1 MLFIRSFKKKKT
13 FKHYLYMFII
23 LIVLMTNLLLLN
35 DNLNNYILN
44 KTEVLSNR
52 TLLVGEES
60 SIEQIEE
67 KLLNIKHIEK
77 IELKNIEGSNEQ
89 ICVIT
94 DFSKNNDYVIEK
106 AEERGQTLFL
116 YDWTVKDETAS
127 LIKAQKIIEFMIF
140 VIIVTTVGIMISLFY
155 LLLKED
161 HYEMAVLKTVGYK
174 NKKITTIFLRKM
186 GYLLTRSYMVGTV
199 AAFTLGVFLEVLIF
213 KNVNFGL
220 FVFNFLKSSILT
232 LLTIAVILLIIII
245 LGHIKIKKVT
255 PVTLFK
261 TK

>member
-13 FKHYLYMFII
+13 FKHYLYMFVV

-140 VIIVTTVGIMISLFY
+140 VIIVTTVGITISLFY

-199 AAFTLGVFLEVLIF
+199 AAFTLGFFLEVMIF

-220 FVFNFLKSSILT
+220 FDFLKSSILT
-232 LLTIAVILLIIII
+232 LLTITAILLIVIT

-255 PVTLFK
+255 PVALFK
-261 TK
+261 N

>member
-1 MLFIRSFKKKKT
+1 
-13 FKHYLYMFII
+13 
-23 LIVLMTNLLLLN
+23 
-35 DNLNNYILN
+35 
-44 KTEVLSNR
+44 
-52 TLLVGEES
+52 
-60 SIEQIEE
+60 
-67 KLLNIKHIEK
+67 
-77 IELKNIEGSNEQ
+77 
-89 ICVIT
+89 
-94 DFSKNNDYVIEK
+94 
-106 AEERGQTLFL
+106 
-116 YDWTVKDETAS
+116 
-127 LIKAQKIIEFMIF
+127 MIF